1 MSPILES
8 IGSVKG
14 FGWSSL
20 VASSSYESIA
30 TVTVGSGGS
39 STVDFTSIPST
50 YTNLQIRGITRST
63 FSGAGDTTVYIRF
76 NSDTGA
82 NYSWHRLYGY
92 ASVGGDTSIN
102 ATAGTIGVT
111 ARDSEPANLRTPFT
125 VDILD
130 YKNTNKYKSIQGFSG
145 VDLNGSNSIFLTS
158 SNWRNTNAITSITL
172 YTSGNLAQYSSFA
185 LYGIKV

>member
-1 MSPILES
+1 MPILG
-8 IGSVKG
+8 II
-14 FGWSSL
+14 
-20 VASSSYESIA
+20 ASGKTASTISTNSYESIA

-50 YTNLQIRGITRST
+50 YTNLQIRGIARST

-76 NSDTGA
+76 NSDTGT

-92 ASVGGDTSIN
+92 ASVGGDTSIS

-145 VDLNGSNSIFLTS
+145 VDLNGSNSIFFNS
-158 SNWRNTNAITSITL
+158 SNWRNTDAITSITL